1 MGLFDDEPGY
11 RNTDPSTS
19 RHAKKFNL
27 NKDRVRALEVHGRNP
42 DGLTD
47 YELAAI
53 TGKQQNSIG
62 KRRGELCDYGF
73 AEEKVPQT
81 KRKAPSGSLCLV
93 WSITASGVLL
103 DQHLRQL
110 RRDAAMMGLSVDYDK
125 LEIPEFGIGPK
136 PKPKRKK

>member
-27 NKDRVRALEVHGRNP
+27 NKDRVLALEVHGRNP

-47 YELAAI
+47 YELAGI

-73 AEEKVPQT
+73 VEEKIPQT
-81 KRKAPSGSLCLV
+81 KRKGPSGSWCLV
-93 WSITASGVLL
+93 WSIT
-103 DQHLRQL
+103 
-110 RRDAAMMGLSVDYDK
+110 
-125 LEIPEFGIGPK
+125 
-136 PKPKRKK
+136 